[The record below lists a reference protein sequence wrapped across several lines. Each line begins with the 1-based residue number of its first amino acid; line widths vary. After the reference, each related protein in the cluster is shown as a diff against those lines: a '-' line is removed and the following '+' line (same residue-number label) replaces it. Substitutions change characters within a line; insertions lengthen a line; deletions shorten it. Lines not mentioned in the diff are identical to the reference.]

1 MNEQFPRLANPGPV
15 LTDILGRFFPALL
28 VPTKPANR
36 SSSSWAFTYAF
47 DQYFW
52 QPEGDPKRGIGLFF
66 AFGVSDG
73 NPNPIQYSFLT
84 GIGGK
89 GVVPGRPDD
98 SFGIGIARTEF
109 SSDFV
114 PFLRQQLNLGL
125 QHEDAI
131 EMYYNAAITSWLN
144 ATADLQIINPGLKK
158 PSTRPG
164 NSRVSTPPSWPEP
177 AFASGSDASGADV
190 LSGTPRHLCLVAL
203 LPKLHSGRLGSGSP
217 SASVSCLR
225 TL

>member
-1 MNEQFPRLANPGPV
+1 MPRSTSNPGPV

-28 VPTKPANR
+28 VPTRPANR

-52 QPEGDPKRGIGLFF
+52 QPEGDPKRGVGVFF
-66 AFGVSDG
+66 AFGTSDG

-89 GVVPGRPDD
+89 GVLPGRPDD
-98 SFGIGIARTEF
+98 SFGIGVARTEF
-109 SSDFV
+109 SSAFV
-114 PFLRQQLNLGL
+114 PLLRQQFNLGL

-144 ATADLQIINPGLKK
+144 ATADLQIINPGLNKAL
-158 PSTRPG
+158 
-164 NSRVSTPPSWPEP
+164 NSFGQLTSIDTAVVAGARLRVR
-177 AFASGSDASGADV
+177 F
-190 LSGTPRHLCLVAL
+190 
-203 LPKLHSGRLGSGSP
+203 
-217 SASVSCLR
+217 
-225 TL
+225 